1 MTERRLLAVLM
12 TAALFM
18 PGVAS
23 SASDTDMLRAFG
35 DAARTLPPAPVV
47 SVPPKPKA
55 KPAPKP
61 AAAPDYQV
69 EVKRLQARI
78 QQLEKQ
84 PAAVPTVNPDEALKK
99 QLAARE
105 KQIATLNAQQQQQ
118 ESQISK
124 LTAAL
129 TAAQQQQNADRVEV
143 KKQLDAAKTAAQ
155 RHDEAMK
162 NQQAESDKNRAAFK
176 VENEKKLTAELAAN
190 DKKLAALQAES
201 QQKLTEQQAVS
212 DKKLAALQAES
223 QQKLTEQQ
231 AVSDKKLAALQAES
245 QQKLTEQQ
253 AVSDKKLAALQ
264 TESQQKLTE
273 QQAAG
278 DKKLAAL
285 QSQQQES
292 LKQLAELNAGK
303 QQQAITIASLTADLA
318 AAQKRPAAAAEPA
331 EPKSDA
337 ERDGYTLGQF
347 IASNAVV
354 QLQMVKDIGL
364 KISMDQ
370 LIAGLTTQLKTGDSA
385 LAGEEMARRYAAM
398 QQSISKGLNT
408 LVAKGYAQL
417 DKQVAKRKV
426 LQAGQGMRWFAV
438 KPVKT
443 KLIPDQQVAV
453 TVKVSTLGGKV
464 INDFADDTVPFNNSL
479 PPLLHEGMAL
489 TGRGGAIEGWAL
501 AKDIYEREPLP
512 PWVTPYDIIHY
523 ELAIK

>member
-176 VENEKKLTAELAAN
+176 VENEKKLTAELAAR

-201 QQKLTEQQAVS
+201 QQKLTEQQA
-212 DKKLAALQAES
+212 A
-223 QQKLTEQQ
+223 
-231 AVSDKKLAALQAES
+231 SDKKLAALQAES

>member
-1 MTERRLLAVLM
+1 VEILMTERRLLAVLM

-176 VENEKKLTAELAAN
+176 VENEKKLTAELAAR

-201 QQKLTEQQAVS
+201 QQKLTEQQA
-212 DKKLAALQAES
+212 A
-223 QQKLTEQQ
+223 
-231 AVSDKKLAALQAES
+231 SDKKLAALQAES